1 MTSTEVE
8 EAEVMALRWMIA
20 YAVRN
25 PGELQLRQETQ
36 DGRPQGAPQDNG
48 QGSGAPQPGNAPGN
62 NGDNPQGQPQ
72 LPSPVID
79 QPRTAS

>member
-1 MTSTEVE
+1 MTSAEVE
-8 EAEVMALRWMIA
+8 EAEVMSLRWMIA

-36 DGRPQGAPQDNG
+36 DGRPQEAPEDQQDNG
-48 QGSGAPQPGNAPGN
+48 AGATPGN
-62 NGDNPQGQPQ
+62 NISPQQPQ
-72 LPSPVID
+72 LPAPLIE